1 MMDLLPTPSPA
12 AAAYPSVYRHL
23 MRVGLLGVVYRLD
36 EDARIVNRAVDATL
50 EDPQA
55 YHLVVAVALG
65 MAGRPDNGRHLL
77 GLGPHD
83 EPQDDQAKLALA
95 VTQLL
100 GGDPQWRYWIEQVL
114 ACSVD
119 QPAREAAYGVL
130 GFVRRLH

>member
-1 MMDLLPTPSPA
+1 MDLLPQPAPA

-23 MRVGLLGVVYRLD
+23 MRVGLLGVVYRFA
-36 EDARIVNRAVDATL
+36 EDARIVNDAVDATL

-83 EPQDDQAKLALA
+83 DPQDDQAKLALA

-100 GGDPQWRYWIEQVL
+100 GGDPQWRYWVDQVL
-114 ACSVD
+114 ACSID
-119 QPAREAAYGVL
+119 QPARQTAYGVL
-130 GFVRRLH
+130 GFLRRMH

>member
-1 MMDLLPTPSPA
+1 MDLLPPPSPA
-12 AAAYPSVYRHL
+12 VAAYPSVYRHL

-36 EDARIVNRAVDATL
+36 EDARIVNKAVDATL

-65 MAGRPDNGRHLL
+65 MAGRPDSGRHLL

-83 EPQDDQAKLALA
+83 DPQDDHAKLALA

-119 QPAREAAYGVL
+119 QPARQTAYGVL
-130 GFVRRLH
+130 GFLRRLH

>member
-1 MMDLLPTPSPA
+1 MMDLLPTPSP

-36 EDARIVNRAVDATL
+36 DDARIVNRAVDATL

-65 MAGRPDNGRHLL
+65 LAGRPDNGRQLL

-83 EPQDDQAKLALA
+83 DPKDDQAKLALA